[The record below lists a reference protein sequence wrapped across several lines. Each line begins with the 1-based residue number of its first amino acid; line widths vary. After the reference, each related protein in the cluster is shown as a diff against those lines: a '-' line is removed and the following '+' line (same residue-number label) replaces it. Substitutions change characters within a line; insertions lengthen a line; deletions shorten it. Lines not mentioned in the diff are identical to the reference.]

1 MHYKIK
7 VQGKVQGIFYRA
19 STKEMAQK
27 LEIKGF
33 VKNLED
39 GSVYIEAEGDKARLD
54 ELVGWCHKGPP
65 GALVLKVEFSE
76 GEGQQFN
83 AFEIRH

>member
-7 VQGKVQGIFYRA
+7 IQGKVQGIFYRA

-27 LEIKGF
+27 LGIKGF

-39 GSVYIEAEGDKARLD
+39 SSVYIEAEGDKARLD
-54 ELVGWCHKGPP
+54 ELVGWCYKGPA